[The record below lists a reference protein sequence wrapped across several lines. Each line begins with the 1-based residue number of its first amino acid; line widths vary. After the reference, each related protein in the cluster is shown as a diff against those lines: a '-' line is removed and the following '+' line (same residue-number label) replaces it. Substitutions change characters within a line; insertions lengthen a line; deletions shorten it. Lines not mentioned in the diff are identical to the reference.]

1 MSKYDDIAAFWNGVF
16 QNANCAVPASGGSG
30 NDAFDRGLSWL
41 CSGVDTVLD
50 FGCGNGTA
58 LILCSFYGT
67 KNHIGIDLSDTAIQN
82 AKLRCAHLNQGTF
95 RFLCGGIDE
104 LSGVADGSVGAAV
117 LSNIVDNLYPADAET
132 LIKEVNRILN
142 KNGKVLVK
150 LNPYLTE
157 SDIAAN
163 QMTVLEDNMLDDGLL
178 LWNNTTEQWRAFFER
193 YFTVFRQYDIYYKE
207 HEQYNRVFLLAK

>member
-1 MSKYDDIAAFWNGVF
+1 M
-16 QNANCAVPASGGSG
+16 PASGSSGS
-30 NDAFDRGLSWL
+30 DAFDRGLRWL

-67 KNHIGIDLSDTAIQN
+67 KNHIGIDLSDTAIQT

-95 RFLCGGIDE
+95 RFICGGIDE
-104 LSGVADGSVGAAV
+104 LSSVADGSVGAAV
-117 LSNIVDNLYPADAET
+117 LSNIVDNLYPSDAET
-132 LIKEVNRILN
+132 LIKEVDRILN
-142 KNGKVLVK
+142 ENGKVLVK

-163 QMTVLEDNMLDDGLL
+163 QINVLEDNMLDDGLL
-178 LWNNTTEQWRAFFER
+178 EYSGVKSITCP
-193 YFTVFRQYDIYYKE
+193 V
-207 HEQYNRVFLLAK
+207 